1 MIRSNA
7 SLLVLMSPV
16 LITTLLLTS
25 CTKRL
30 NCDSSDNKYL
40 GTTDYS
46 DAFKTW
52 SIESDSDVLS
62 FYSDN
67 GETLHLSAQSI
78 ITEEPRW
85 LVESVVCEEALDVKP
100 FKAYAYYEYE
110 DKTQIFSTENSEVL
124 LSIEPEIA
132 LFDDVITESIFIN
145 LSTDFATSIKGQVPV
160 TNPQSI
166 PQTEPS
172 GLHFSH
178 HELLELGDEV
188 YDDIWVLDDDQ
199 LSIHYKAN
207 IGIAALI
214 INEQVYYRS
223 R

>member
-1 MIRSNA
+1 MIRSSS
-7 SLLVLMSPV
+7 SLLVLISPA
-16 LITTLLLTS
+16 LIATLLLAS

-30 NCDSSDNKYL
+30 NCDSSDNEYL

-46 DAFKTW
+46 DTFKTW

-67 GETLHLSAQSI
+67 GDTLHLSAQSS

-85 LVESVVCEEALDVKP
+85 LIESVVCEEALDVKP

-110 DKTQIFSTENSEVL
+110 DKTQIFSTENAEVL
-124 LSIEPEIA
+124 VSIEPEIA

-145 LSTDFATSIKGQVPV
+145 LSTDVATSIKGQVPV

-178 HELLELGDEV
+178 HELLELGAHV
-188 YDDIWVLDDDQ
+188 YDHIWILDEDQ
-199 LSIHYKAN
+199 LSIYYSDK
-207 IGIAALI
+207 IGIAALR